1 VKRYWTD
8 EELAEYWPLST
19 AELEILPDR
28 GDHNQLGF
36 AILLKFIEIEGCF
49 SSSPREV
56 PATALSHLAS
66 QLRIPPT
73 AFIRYDWTGRTGKRH
88 RASIRAL
95 LGFRP
100 FSVRDV
106 EPLRDWL

>member
-1 VKRYWTD
+1 
-8 EELAEYWPLST
+8 LST

-28 GDHNQLGF
+28 GDHNRLGF

-49 SSSPREV
+49 LSSPREV
-56 PATALSHLAS
+56 PAAALSHLAS

-73 AFIRYDWTGRTGKRH
+73 VFIRYDWTGCTGKRH

-100 FSVRDV
+100 FSVREV